1 MQVRSLKEQYEIKDQ
16 ILKERL
22 TVTLQP
28 IMAECG
34 IDVWLIPS
42 KEYNEDPLF
51 SVMTPSGYPTARRIS
66 ILLLHNDGQLVNC
79 YSVSFPDAELNKFYQ
94 QAWDRLTQTQFEA
107 LNELLAKCNPSKIGL
122 NYSANYAY
130 CDGLS
135 VGLYET
141 LKKEVLPVFCE
152 KFVSAELLGVR
163 FLETRCEL
171 EKKYYPEVMGVAMDI
186 INEAFSRKVITPEVT
201 TCQDVGWFMKES
213 VNKLGLSYWFD
224 PTIDVQRPSGM
235 FSGDTKIMAGDLIH
249 CDFGLVYLGL
259 CTDTQRLGYILQDNE
274 TEVLPALKAGMD
286 ENNRF
291 QDIVCDN
298 MKVGLSG
305 NDVFTKSLEQA
316 NAEGIK
322 AMLYTHPLGI
332 HGHAAGPTI
341 GLYSDQKPQPIKGEL
356 LVNDNTAYALELN
369 TKRAIDGYENEVFFF
384 TEESVLFANGK
395 VLYLAFDRDKIIVI

>member
-1 MQVRSLKEQYEIKDQ
+1 MQVRSLKEQYKIKDQ

-28 IMAECG
+28 IMEECG

-66 ILLLHNDGQLVNC
+66 ILLLHNDHQEVNC

-94 QAWDRLTQTQFEA
+94 QAWDKQTQTQFEA
-107 LNELLAKCNPSKIGL
+107 LNELLAKCDPSKIGL

-135 VGLYET
+135 VGLHEI
-141 LKKEVLPVFCE
+141 LKKEVAPEFCE

-171 EKKYYPEVMGVAMDI
+171 EKKYYSEVMAVAMDI
-186 INEAFSRKVITPEVT
+186 ISEAFSRKVITPEVT
-201 TCQDVGWFMKES
+201 TCEDVEWFMKES

-235 FSGDTKIMAGDLIH
+235 FSGDAKIIAGDLIH
-249 CDFGLVYLGL
+249 CDFGIVYLGL
-259 CTDTQRLGYILQDNE
+259 CTDTQRLGYVLKEKEVMILPELN
-274 TEVLPALKAGMD
+274 VGME

-305 NDVFTKSLEQA
+305 NDVFTKSIEQA
-316 NAEGIK
+316 SAEGIK

-369 TKRAIDGYENEVFFF
+369 TKRAITGYENEVFFF
-384 TEESVLFANGK
+384 TEESVLFADGK
-395 VLYLAFDRDKIIVI
+395 VVYLADDRDKIIVI